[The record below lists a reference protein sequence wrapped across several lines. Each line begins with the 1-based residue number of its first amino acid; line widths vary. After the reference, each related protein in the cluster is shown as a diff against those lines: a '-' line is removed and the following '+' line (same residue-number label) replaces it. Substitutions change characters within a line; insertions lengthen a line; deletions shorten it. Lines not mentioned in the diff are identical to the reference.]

1 MLRQALALSLVEHVV
16 EDDVKMDERSSTSP
30 MHQNSSDHP
39 EIDYSDSDEVKDTN
53 TALDDYLNMIPS
65 IDYSPSSNESN
76 IDAQDGDSFGEVLA
90 HTVLINLLRCVQ
102 FLLESSSKALPI
114 PEIGKQNISRGA
126 IGFSLFNS
134 PEPTNTGKFPSS
146 NAEYSADIISHLL
159 TSICALLADCRQS
172 ALESTMIIQRIGQK
186 LRRIILRHFCTNN
199 VLISCWE
206 NAKTHHAHDFGIF

>member
-1 MLRQALALSLVEHVV
+1 
-16 EDDVKMDERSSTSP
+16 
-30 MHQNSSDHP
+30 
-39 EIDYSDSDEVKDTN
+39 
-53 TALDDYLNMIPS
+53 MIPS

-90 HTVLINLLRCVQ
+90 HTVLIHLLRCVQ

-126 IGFSLFNS
+126 IGFSLFNY

-172 ALESTMIIQRIGQK
+172 ALESTMIIQRIEVIQTSDQECGQNK
-186 LRRIILRHFCTNN
+186 SSGQRNKTSQAIDNPADITVVAEIDRSFF
-199 VLISCWE
+199 SC
-206 NAKTHHAHDFGIF
+206 